1 MSTDQQAEAARRHDA
16 RLARTRRAL
25 ERVGIERDRQQL
37 RWGEQRHAL
46 PLWAAIAVEELGE
59 AAQAGLALRRMPL
72 DLPVMR
78 LRHLTAVRE
87 EWVQLAAVA
96 IAVIEQLDQARDG
109 GDPLPREH
117 WASDV

>member
-1 MSTDQQAEAARRHDA
+1 MSTDQEAEAARRFDA

-46 PLWAAIAVEELGE
+46 ALWVAIAAEELGE
-59 AAQAGLALRRMPL
+59 AAQAGLALRRLPR
-72 DLPVMR
+72 DLPAMR
-78 LRHLTAVRE
+78 LRHLAAVRE
-87 EWVQLAAVA
+87 EWAQLAAVA
-96 IAVIEQLDQARDG
+96 VAVIEQLDQARDA
-109 GDPLPREH
+109 GDDLPREH